1 MINILDSIYSLKKY
15 LKGRRKAWYNEPQR
29 ATYAYSFRAGPIRG
43 RISEWER
50 KHWSDNDIC
59 LGSLYLSAITV
70 VAGWGEQVGV
80 SNTDKRGRGVIAEA
94 DLPGKGKNEDSNEGE
109 AQSRNSIERAVHA
122 TRQRNE
128 PTRYVRGFPEEARP
142 ASQSTFQPDTDAI
155 QSGEKEAEGER
166 ESKK

>member
-1 MINILDSIYSLKKY
+1 M
-15 LKGRRKAWYNEPQR
+15 
-29 ATYAYSFRAGPIRG
+29 
-43 RISEWER
+43 
-50 KHWSDNDIC
+50 
-59 LGSLYLSAITV
+59 
-70 VAGWGEQVGV
+70 AGWGEQVGV

>member
-1 MINILDSIYSLKKY
+1 M
-15 LKGRRKAWYNEPQR
+15 
-29 ATYAYSFRAGPIRG
+29 
-43 RISEWER
+43 
-50 KHWSDNDIC
+50 
-59 LGSLYLSAITV
+59 
-70 VAGWGEQVGV
+70 

-166 ESKK
+166 ERESKKWQSWAKMLFLVFHAWIIDVSPRFLSG